1 MASTIKTNN
10 ITGFSGG
17 AGSAPITLSGDTAT
31 LSGTGVTFPSGHII
45 QSAVL
50 SMAEATT
57 YTYESTG
64 SEVTATNI
72 TLSLNKAK
80 SSSRLIMQYSIG
92 FNLYFGNDYYA
103 QGNTRWFRT
112 APSNATFGRCKAYRA
127 SEDEQ
132 TKYLNSYHIM
142 NGGWVDTST
151 ATGTHTYV
159 FKLTEGRA
167 GGAFRTIHGDGD
179 QHHGLCHLMEVM

>member
-1 MASTIKTNN
+1 MASTLKVDN
-10 ITGFSGG
+10 IIATDGTT
-17 AGSAPITLSGDTAT
+17 APITLSGDAAT
-31 LSGTGVTFPSGHII
+31 LGSGVTFPTGHIV

-72 TLSLNKAK
+72 TLSLNKIH

-103 QGNTRWFRT
+103 QGNTRWFRS

>member
-1 MASTIKTNN
+1 MARNSEIADL
-10 ITGFSGG
+10 G
-17 AGSAPITLSGDTAT
+17 AS
-31 LSGTGVTFPSGHII
+31 FPAGHIV

-50 SMAEATT
+50 SMAADST

-64 SEVTATNI
+64 AEVTATNI
-72 TLSLNKAK
+72 TLSLNKAN

-103 QGNTRWFRT
+103 FGDTRWVRT
-112 APSNATFGRCKAYRA
+112 APSTATFGRCKEYRS
-127 SEDEQ
+127 SENEQ
-132 TKYLNSYHIM
+132 TKYMNSYHLM

-167 GGAFRTIHGDGD
+167 GGTYRTVHGDD
-179 QHHGLCHLMEVM
+179 DHHHGFCHLMEVM